1 MSRLDHIA
9 AARCSTLG
17 ALNKSAGGDSLCRL
31 ARERL
36 PAVKYHEGAVAALGD
51 ALRAERIGS
60 LPPLADRWGAAFAVR
75 AEHNAGWRA
84 YLVGGREALA
94 SLEAVAPSA

>member
-1 MSRLDHIA
+1 MDRLARIEATRVARIDALNGA
-9 AARCSTLG
+9 AAG
-17 ALNKSAGGDSLCRL
+17 DALCTL

-94 SLEAVAPSA
+94 SLEALAPSA